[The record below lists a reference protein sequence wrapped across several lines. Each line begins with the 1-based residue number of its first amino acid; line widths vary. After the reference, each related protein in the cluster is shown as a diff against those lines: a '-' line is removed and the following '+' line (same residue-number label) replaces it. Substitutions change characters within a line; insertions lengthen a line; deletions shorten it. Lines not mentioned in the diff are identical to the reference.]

1 MSAYDKNKFVDAIK
15 DKLPGE
21 PEHRDTAADQ
31 PGPGS
36 TPQEVAEKARRDE
49 EARISDQTRE
59 ERLIKVGRADQTTG
73 R

>member
-21 PEHRDTAADQ
+21 PEPKAEQ

-49 EARISDQTRE
+49 EARMSDQTRE
-59 ERLIKVGRADQTTG
+59 ERLINVGRADQTTG